1 MTGRSGAACWQPISW
16 SSLTQINQ
24 TVVSV
29 PFTSFVGKRT
39 GSYIRC
45 IDQMSALLLVCITPE
60 STDGALECAVACVAV
75 QGNELEAP
83 VLCVLSFVG
92 F

>member
-1 MTGRSGAACWQPISW
+1 
-16 SSLTQINQ
+16 
-24 TVVSV
+24 
-29 PFTSFVGKRT
+29 
-39 GSYIRC
+39 
-45 IDQMSALLLVCITPE
+45 MSALLLVCITPK